1 MASETSI
8 CNRALQKLGASRISS
23 LTENSNNARSCN
35 ACYEEL
41 RDDELSKYAWSF
53 AIDRV
58 ELAADVAEPAFGK
71 ARSYTLPADFL
82 RILAPYPEMDINDRD
97 WTIEGNKIYT
107 NDSDPLQ
114 IRYVKRV
121 TNVGEM
127 SVYFR
132 EALAARVAMELCE
145 EITQSNMKKA
155 DLKSDY
161 LMSISAARNANAM
174 QKVGLESPQDSWIT
188 GRS

>member
-8 CNRALQKLGASRISS
+8 CNRALQKLGAARISS

-71 ARSYTLPADFL
+71 ARSFTLPADFL
-82 RILAPYPEMDINDRD
+82 RVLAPYPEMDINDRD

-107 NDSDPLQ
+107 NDSDPLPL
-114 IRYVKRV
+114 RYIKRV

-132 EALAARVAMELCE
+132 EALAARIATELCE
-145 EITQSNMKKA
+145 EITQSNTKK
-155 DLKSDY
+155 S
-161 LMSISAARNANAM
+161 R
-174 QKVGLESPQDSWIT
+174 P
-188 GRS
+188 